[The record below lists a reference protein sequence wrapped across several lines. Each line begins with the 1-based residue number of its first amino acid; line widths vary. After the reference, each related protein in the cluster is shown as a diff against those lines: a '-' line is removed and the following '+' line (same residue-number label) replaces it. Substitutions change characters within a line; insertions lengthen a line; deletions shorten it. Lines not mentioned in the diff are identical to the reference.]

1 MTTFILAHIK
11 NTHIKDADVTISA
24 LKSSTLKTRGIK
36 AKCFGLLTAL
46 TVLSVSITVPIAVP
60 TSHAAT
66 IYKVVDE
73 KTGQVTFTDRPQNY
87 EQQAGKQISQTSVMT
102 SSDSV
107 GANSSSQT
115 NSANNQPVNTTQASA
130 ANSTGTTAHSDKT
143 ANKAPINYQ
152 LTITEPSEE
161 RAYRRPVQSIDV
173 KVQVKPALQAGDSV
187 SIYLDGNEVA
197 QGLSAS
203 IATVDILPGTHNIK
217 AVIKDKKGQAAKQ
230 VERTV
235 YVIQNTQT
243 LQKNKKLAE
252 QLLAYQRLPW
262 HQKVLLKLRQDGK
275 QPNMQS
281 FTKPVIDKPLVDT
294 PMTLEE
300 PIKK

>member
-1 MTTFILAHIK
+1 MSSSF
-11 NTHIKDADVTISA
+11 
-24 LKSSTLKTRGIK
+24 KSTVFNKGLSLS
-36 AKCFGLLTAL
+36 LLTGLIISTASL
-46 TVLSVSITVPIAVP
+46 YAPMAN
-60 TSHAAT
+60 AAA

-87 EQQAGKQISQTSVMT
+87 ERQAGKQISQTSVMT
-102 SSDSV
+102 SSGSDSV

-115 NSANNQPVNTTQASA
+115 NNANNQPVNTAQAPAA
-130 ANSTGTTAHSDKT
+130 ANTTANSDST

-152 LTITEPSEE
+152 LTMTEPSEE
-161 RAYRRPVQSIDV
+161 RAYRRPVQTIEV
-173 KVQVKPALQAGDSV
+173 KVQVKPALQVGDSV

-203 IATVDILPGTHNIK
+203 IATVDVLPGAHNIK
-217 AVIKDKKGQAAKQ
+217 AVIKNKKGQIAKQ

-262 HQKVLLKLRQDGK
+262 YQKVLLKMRQDGK
-275 QPNMQS
+275 QPNMLS
-281 FTKPVIDKPLVDT
+281 FTKPVVDKPIVDT

-300 PIKK
+300 PVKK

>member
-1 MTTFILAHIK
+1 M
-11 NTHIKDADVTISA
+11 SSS
-24 LKSSTLKTRGIK
+24 LKSTVFLNKGLSLS
-36 AKCFGLLTAL
+36 LLTGLVISTASL
-46 TVLSVSITVPIAVP
+46 YAPMAN
-60 TSHAAT
+60 AAA

-73 KTGQVTFTDRPQNY
+73 KTGQVTFTVRPQNY

-102 SSDSV
+102 GSDSV

-115 NSANNQPVNTTQASA
+115 NNANNQPVNTTQAPA
-130 ANSTGTTAHSDKT
+130 TNTTGTTANSDKT

-152 LTITEPSEE
+152 LTMTEPSEE
-161 RAYRRPVQSIDV
+161 RVYRRPVQSIDV

-203 IATVDILPGTHNIK
+203 IATVDILPGAHNIK

-243 LQKNKKLAE
+243 LQKKKKLAE

-275 QPNMQS
+275 QPNMLS
-281 FTKPVIDKPLVDT
+281 FTKPIVDKPIADK

>member
-1 MTTFILAHIK
+1 MIA
-11 NTHIKDADVTISA
+11 S
-24 LKSSTLKTRGIK
+24 LKSTIFNKRLSLS
-36 AKCFGLLTAL
+36 LLTGLIISTASL
-46 TVLSVSITVPIAVP
+46 YAPMAN
-60 TSHAAT
+60 AAA

-102 SSDSV
+102 GSDSV

-115 NSANNQPVNTTQASA
+115 NNANNQPVSTAQAPAAANTT
-130 ANSTGTTAHSDKT
+130 ANSDST

-152 LTITEPSEE
+152 LTMIEPSEE
-161 RAYRRPVQSIDV
+161 RAYRRPVQSINV
-173 KVQVKPALQAGDSV
+173 KVQVKPALQVGDSV
-187 SIYLDGNEVA
+187 SIYLDGNEVV

-203 IATVDILPGTHNIK
+203 IATVDILPGTHKVK
-217 AVIKDKKGQAAKQ
+217 AVIKNKKGQIAKQ

-262 HQKVLLKLRQDGK
+262 YQKVLLKMRQDGK
-275 QPNMQS
+275 QPNMLS
-281 FTKPVIDKPLVDT
+281 FTKPIVDKPIVDT

-300 PIKK
+300 PVKK

>member
-1 MTTFILAHIK
+1 M
-11 NTHIKDADVTISA
+11 ISS
-24 LKSSTLKTRGIK
+24 LKSTVFNKRLSLS
-36 AKCFGLLTAL
+36 LLTGLIISTASL
-46 TVLSVSITVPIAVP
+46 YAPMAN
-60 TSHAAT
+60 AAA

-102 SSDSV
+102 GSDSV
-107 GANSSSQT
+107 GASSSSQT
-115 NSANNQPVNTTQASA
+115 SNTNNQPVSTTQAPAA
-130 ANSTGTTAHSDKT
+130 ANTTGTTANSDST

-152 LTITEPSEE
+152 LTMTEPSEE

-187 SIYLDGNEVA
+187 SIMLDGNEVA

-203 IATVDILPGTHNIK
+203 IATVDVLPGAHNIK
-217 AVIKDKKGQAAKQ
+217 AVIKNKKGQVAKQ

-262 HQKVLLKLRQDGK
+262 YQKVLLKMRQDGK
-275 QPNMQS
+275 QPNMLS
-281 FTKPVIDKPLVDT
+281 FTKPIVDKPIVDT

-300 PIKK
+300 PVKK

>member
-1 MTTFILAHIK
+1 MSSSF
-11 NTHIKDADVTISA
+11 
-24 LKSSTLKTRGIK
+24 KS
-36 AKCFGLLTAL
+36 
-46 TVLSVSITVPIAVP
+46 TVFLNKGLSVSLLTGLIISTASLYAPMAN
-60 TSHAAT
+60 AAA

-130 ANSTGTTAHSDKT
+130 ANSTGTTSTTANSNKT

-262 HQKVLLKLRQDGK
+262 YQKVLLKMRQDGK
-275 QPNMQS
+275 HPNMLS
-281 FTKPVIDKPLVDT
+281 FTKPIVDKPLVDT

>member
-1 MTTFILAHIK
+1 M
-11 NTHIKDADVTISA
+11 SSS
-24 LKSSTLKTRGIK
+24 LKSTVFLNKGLSLS
-36 AKCFGLLTAL
+36 LLTGLIISTASL
-46 TVLSVSITVPIAVP
+46 YAPMTN
-60 TSHAAT
+60 AAA

-102 SSDSV
+102 GSDSV

-115 NSANNQPVNTTQASA
+115 NNANNQPVNTTQASA
-130 ANSTGTTAHSDKT
+130 ANSTGTTSTTANSNKT

-203 IATVDILPGTHNIK
+203 IATVDILPGAHNIK
-217 AVIKDKKGQAAKQ
+217 AVIKNKKGQVAKQ

-243 LQKNKKLAE
+243 LQKKKKLAE

-275 QPNMQS
+275 QPNMLS
-281 FTKPVIDKPLVDT
+281 FTKPIADK

>member
-1 MTTFILAHIK
+1 MSSSF
-11 NTHIKDADVTISA
+11 
-24 LKSSTLKTRGIK
+24 KS
-36 AKCFGLLTAL
+36 
-46 TVLSVSITVPIAVP
+46 TVFLNKGLSVSLLTGLIISTASLYAPMAN
-60 TSHAAT
+60 AAA

-87 EQQAGKQISQTSVMT
+87 EQQAGKQISQTSVIT

-130 ANSTGTTAHSDKT
+130 ANSTGTTSATANSTGTTSATANSNKT

-197 QGLSAS
+197 QSLSAS

-235 YVIQNTQT
+235 CVSQNTQT

-281 FTKPVIDKPLVDT
+281 FTKPVIDRPLVDT
-294 PMTLEE
+294 SMNLEE

>member
-1 MTTFILAHIK
+1 MIA
-11 NTHIKDADVTISA
+11 S
-24 LKSSTLKTRGIK
+24 LKSTIFNKELSLS
-36 AKCFGLLTAL
+36 LLTGLIISTASL
-46 TVLSVSITVPIAVP
+46 YAPMAN
-60 TSHAAT
+60 AAA

-87 EQQAGKQISQTSVMT
+87 EQQAGKQISRTSVMT
-102 SSDSV
+102 GSDSV

-115 NSANNQPVNTTQASA
+115 SNANNQPVNTAQEPAA
-130 ANSTGTTAHSDKT
+130 ANTTGTTANSDST
-143 ANKAPINYQ
+143 VNKAPINYQ
-152 LTITEPSEE
+152 LTMTEPSEE
-161 RAYRRPVQSIDV
+161 RAYRRPVQTIDV
-173 KVQVKPALQAGDSV
+173 KVQVKPALQVGDSV

-203 IATVDILPGTHNIK
+203 IATVDVLPGAHNIK
-217 AVIKDKKGQAAKQ
+217 AVIKNKKGQVEKQ

-262 HQKVLLKLRQDGK
+262 YQKVLLKMRQDGK
-275 QPNMQS
+275 QPNMLS
-281 FTKPVIDKPLVDT
+281 FTKPIVDKPIVDT

-300 PIKK
+300 PVKK

>member
-1 MTTFILAHIK
+1 MIA
-11 NTHIKDADVTISA
+11 S
-24 LKSSTLKTRGIK
+24 LKSTIFNKELSLS
-36 AKCFGLLTAL
+36 LLTGLIISTASL
-46 TVLSVSITVPIAVP
+46 YAPMAN
-60 TSHAAT
+60 AAA

-87 EQQAGKQISQTSVMT
+87 EQQAGKQISRTSVMT
-102 SSDSV
+102 GSDSV

-115 NSANNQPVNTTQASA
+115 SNANNQPVNTAQAPAA
-130 ANSTGTTAHSDKT
+130 ANTTGTTANSDST
-143 ANKAPINYQ
+143 VNKAPINYQ
-152 LTITEPSEE
+152 LTMTEPSEE
-161 RAYRRPVQSIDV
+161 RAYRRPVQTIDV
-173 KVQVKPALQAGDSV
+173 KVQVKPALQVGDSV

-203 IATVDILPGTHNIK
+203 IATVDVLPGAHNIK
-217 AVIKDKKGQAAKQ
+217 AVIKNKKGQVEKQ

-262 HQKVLLKLRQDGK
+262 YQKVLLKMRQDGK
-275 QPNMQS
+275 QPNMLS
-281 FTKPVIDKPLVDT
+281 FTKPIVDKPIVDT

-300 PIKK
+300 PVKK

>member
-1 MTTFILAHIK
+1 MSSSF
-11 NTHIKDADVTISA
+11 
-24 LKSSTLKTRGIK
+24 KS
-36 AKCFGLLTAL
+36 
-46 TVLSVSITVPIAVP
+46 TVFLNKGLSVSLLTGLIISTASLYAPIAN
-60 TSHAAT
+60 AAA

-73 KTGQVTFTDRPQNY
+73 NTGQVTFTDRPQNY

-130 ANSTGTTAHSDKT
+130 ANSTGTTSTTANSNKT

-152 LTITEPSEE
+152 LTMTEPSEE

-262 HQKVLLKLRQDGK
+262 YQKVLLKMRQDGK
-275 QPNMQS
+275 HPNMLS
-281 FTKPVIDKPLVDT
+281 FTKPIVDKPI
-294 PMTLEE
+294 TLEE
-300 PIKK
+300 LLKK

>member
-1 MTTFILAHIK
+1 MSSSF
-11 NTHIKDADVTISA
+11 
-24 LKSSTLKTRGIK
+24 KSTVFNKGLSLS
-36 AKCFGLLTAL
+36 LLTGLIISTASL
-46 TVLSVSITVPIAVP
+46 YAPMAN
-60 TSHAAT
+60 AAA

-87 EQQAGKQISQTSVMT
+87 ERQAGKQISQTSVMT
-102 SSDSV
+102 SSGSDSV

-115 NSANNQPVNTTQASA
+115 NNANNQPVNTAQAPAA
-130 ANSTGTTAHSDKT
+130 ANTTANSDST

-152 LTITEPSEE
+152 LTMIEPSEE

-173 KVQVKPALQAGDSV
+173 KVQVKPALQVGDSV
-187 SIYLDGNEVA
+187 SIYLDGNEVV

-203 IATVDILPGTHNIK
+203 IATVDILPGTHNVK
-217 AVIKDKKGQAAKQ
+217 AVIKNKKGQIAKQ

-262 HQKVLLKLRQDGK
+262 YQKVLLKMRQDGK
-275 QPNMQS
+275 QPNMLS
-281 FTKPVIDKPLVDT
+281 FTKPIVDKPIVDT

-300 PIKK
+300 PVKK

>member
-1 MTTFILAHIK
+1 MSSSF
-11 NTHIKDADVTISA
+11 
-24 LKSSTLKTRGIK
+24 KS
-36 AKCFGLLTAL
+36 
-46 TVLSVSITVPIAVP
+46 TVFLNKGLSVSLLTGLIISTASLYAPMAN
-60 TSHAAT
+60 AAA

-102 SSDSV
+102 GNDTV

-115 NSANNQPVNTTQASA
+115 NNANNQPVNTTQASA
-130 ANSTGTTAHSDKT
+130 ANSTGTTSTTANSNKT

-275 QPNMQS
+275 QPNMLS
-281 FTKPVIDKPLVDT
+281 FTKPIVDKPI
-294 PMTLEE
+294 TLEE
-300 PIKK
+300 LVKK

>member
-1 MTTFILAHIK
+1 M
-11 NTHIKDADVTISA
+11 ISS
-24 LKSSTLKTRGIK
+24 LKSTVFNKGLSLS
-36 AKCFGLLTAL
+36 LLTGLIISTASL
-46 TVLSVSITVPIAVP
+46 YAPMAN
-60 TSHAAT
+60 AAA

-102 SSDSV
+102 GSDSV

-115 NSANNQPVNTTQASA
+115 SNANNQPVNTAQAPAA
-130 ANSTGTTAHSDKT
+130 ANTTGTTANSDST

-152 LTITEPSEE
+152 LTMTEPSEE
-161 RAYRRPVQSIDV
+161 RAYRRPVQTIDV
-173 KVQVKPALQAGDSV
+173 KVQVKPALQVGDSV

-203 IATVDILPGTHNIK
+203 IATVDVLPGAHNIK
-217 AVIKDKKGQAAKQ
+217 AVIKNKKGQVEKQ

-262 HQKVLLKLRQDGK
+262 YQKVLLKMRQDGK
-275 QPNMQS
+275 QPNMLS
-281 FTKPVIDKPLVDT
+281 FTKPIVDKPIVDT

-300 PIKK
+300 PVKK

>member
-1 MTTFILAHIK
+1 MSSSF
-11 NTHIKDADVTISA
+11 
-24 LKSSTLKTRGIK
+24 KS
-36 AKCFGLLTAL
+36 
-46 TVLSVSITVPIAVP
+46 TVFLNKGLSVSLLTGLIISTASLYAPMAN
-60 TSHAAT
+60 AAA

-102 SSDSV
+102 GSDSV

-115 NSANNQPVNTTQASA
+115 NNANNQPVNTTEAPV
-130 ANSTGTTAHSDKT
+130 ANTTSTTTNNDST

-152 LTITEPSEE
+152 LTMTEPSEE
-161 RAYRRPVQSIDV
+161 RAYRRPVQSIDI

-203 IATVDILPGTHNIK
+203 IATVDVLPGAHNIK
-217 AVIKDKKGQAAKQ
+217 AVIKNKKGQAAKQ

-281 FTKPVIDKPLVDT
+281 FTKPVIDRPLVDT

>member
-1 MTTFILAHIK
+1 MSSSF
-11 NTHIKDADVTISA
+11 
-24 LKSSTLKTRGIK
+24 KS
-36 AKCFGLLTAL
+36 
-46 TVLSVSITVPIAVP
+46 TVFLNKGLSVSLLTGLIISTASLYAPMAN
-60 TSHAAT
+60 AAA

-115 NSANNQPVNTTQASA
+115 NNANNQPVNTTQASA
-130 ANSTGTTAHSDKT
+130 ANSTGTTSTTANSNKT

-243 LQKNKKLAE
+243 LQKKKKLAE

-262 HQKVLLKLRQDGK
+262 YQKVLLKLRQDGK
-275 QPNMQS
+275 QPNILS
-281 FTKPVIDKPLVDT
+281 FTKPIVDK

>member
-1 MTTFILAHIK
+1 MIA
-11 NTHIKDADVTISA
+11 S
-24 LKSSTLKTRGIK
+24 LKSTVFNKRLSLS
-36 AKCFGLLTAL
+36 LLTGLIISTASL
-46 TVLSVSITVPIAVP
+46 YAPMAN
-60 TSHAAT
+60 AAA

-102 SSDSV
+102 GSDSV

-115 NSANNQPVNTTQASA
+115 NNANNQPVSTAQAPAAANTT
-130 ANSTGTTAHSDKT
+130 ANSDST

-152 LTITEPSEE
+152 LTMIEPSEE
-161 RAYRRPVQSIDV
+161 RAYRRPVQSINV
-173 KVQVKPALQAGDSV
+173 KVQVKPALQVGDSV
-187 SIYLDGNEVA
+187 SIYLDGNEVV

-203 IATVDILPGTHNIK
+203 IATVDILPGTHKVK
-217 AVIKDKKGQAAKQ
+217 AVIKNKKGQIAKQ

-262 HQKVLLKLRQDGK
+262 YQKMLLKMRQDGK
-275 QPNMQS
+275 QPNMLS
-281 FTKPVIDKPLVDT
+281 FTKPIVDKPIVDT

-300 PIKK
+300 PVKK

>member
-1 MTTFILAHIK
+1 MSSSF
-11 NTHIKDADVTISA
+11 
-24 LKSSTLKTRGIK
+24 KS
-36 AKCFGLLTAL
+36 
-46 TVLSVSITVPIAVP
+46 TVFLNKGLSVSLLTGLIISTASLYAPMAN
-60 TSHAAT
+60 AAA

-87 EQQAGKQISQTSVMT
+87 EQQAGKQISQTSVIT

-130 ANSTGTTAHSDKT
+130 ANSTGTTSATANSNKT

-173 KVQVKPALQAGDSV
+173 KVQVKPALQAGDSE

-197 QGLSAS
+197 QC
-203 IATVDILPGTHNIK
+203 
-217 AVIKDKKGQAAKQ
+217 
-230 VERTV
+230 
-235 YVIQNTQT
+235 
-243 LQKNKKLAE
+243 
-252 QLLAYQRLPW
+252 
-262 HQKVLLKLRQDGK
+262 
-275 QPNMQS
+275 
-281 FTKPVIDKPLVDT
+281 
-294 PMTLEE
+294 
-300 PIKK
+300 

>member
-1 MTTFILAHIK
+1 MIASLK
-11 NTHIKDADVTISA
+11 NTIFNKRLS
-24 LKSSTLKTRGIK
+24 LS
-36 AKCFGLLTAL
+36 LLTGLIISTASL
-46 TVLSVSITVPIAVP
+46 YAPMAN
-60 TSHAAT
+60 AAA

-102 SSDSV
+102 GSDSV

-115 NSANNQPVNTTQASA
+115 SNANNQPVNTAQEPAA
-130 ANSTGTTAHSDKT
+130 ANTTGTTANSDST
-143 ANKAPINYQ
+143 VNKAPINYQ
-152 LTITEPSEE
+152 LTMTEPSEE
-161 RAYRRPVQSIDV
+161 RAYRRPVQTIDV
-173 KVQVKPALQAGDSV
+173 KVQVKPALQVGDSV

-203 IATVDILPGTHNIK
+203 IATVDVLPGAHNIK
-217 AVIKDKKGQAAKQ
+217 AVIKNKKGQVEKQ

-262 HQKVLLKLRQDGK
+262 YQKVLLKMRQDGK
-275 QPNMQS
+275 QPNMLS
-281 FTKPVIDKPLVDT
+281 FTKPIVDKPIVDT

-300 PIKK
+300 PVKK

>member
-1 MTTFILAHIK
+1 MIA
-11 NTHIKDADVTISA
+11 S
-24 LKSSTLKTRGIK
+24 LKSTIFNKELSLS
-36 AKCFGLLTAL
+36 LLTGLIISTASL
-46 TVLSVSITVPIAVP
+46 YAPMAN
-60 TSHAAT
+60 AAA

-87 EQQAGKQISQTSVMT
+87 EQQAGKQISRTSVMT
-102 SSDSV
+102 GSDSV

-115 NSANNQPVNTTQASA
+115 SNANNQPVNTAQEPAA
-130 ANSTGTTAHSDKT
+130 ANTTGTTANSDST
-143 ANKAPINYQ
+143 VNKAPINYQ
-152 LTITEPSEE
+152 LTMTEPSEE
-161 RAYRRPVQSIDV
+161 RAYRRPVQTIDV
-173 KVQVKPALQAGDSV
+173 KVQVKPALQVGDSV

-203 IATVDILPGTHNIK
+203 IATVDVLPGAHNIK
-217 AVIKDKKGQAAKQ
+217 AVIKNKKGQVEKQ

-262 HQKVLLKLRQDGK
+262 YQKVLLKMRQDGK
-275 QPNMQS
+275 QPNMLS
-281 FTKPVIDKPLVDT
+281 FTKQIVDKPIVDT

-300 PIKK
+300 PVKK

>member
-1 MTTFILAHIK
+1 MSSSF
-11 NTHIKDADVTISA
+11 
-24 LKSSTLKTRGIK
+24 KS
-36 AKCFGLLTAL
+36 
-46 TVLSVSITVPIAVP
+46 TVFLNKGLSVSLLTGLIISTASLYAPMAN
-60 TSHAAT
+60 AAA

-102 SSDSV
+102 GSDSV

-130 ANSTGTTAHSDKT
+130 ANSTGTTSTTANSNKT

-275 QPNMQS
+275 QPNMLS
-281 FTKPVIDKPLVDT
+281 FTKPIVDKPIADK

>member
-1 MTTFILAHIK
+1 MIF
-11 NTHIKDADVTISA
+11 S
-24 LKSSTLKTRGIK
+24 LKSTVFLNKGLSLS
-36 AKCFGLLTAL
+36 LLTGLVISTASL
-46 TVLSVSITVPIAVP
+46 YAPMV
-60 TSHAAT
+60 HAAA

-102 SSDSV
+102 GNDSV
-107 GANSSSQT
+107 GVNRSNQASN
-115 NSANNQPVNTTQASA
+115 ANNQPVNTTQAPA
-130 ANSTGTTAHSDKT
+130 ANTNGTTANSDSN

-203 IATVDILPGTHNIK
+203 IATVDILPGAHNIK
-217 AVIKDKKGQAAKQ
+217 AVIKSKKGQALRQ

-275 QPNMQS
+275 QPNMLS
-281 FTKPVIDKPLVDT
+281 FTKPVIDRPIVDT
-294 PMTLEE
+294 LMTLEE

>member
-1 MTTFILAHIK
+1 MIA
-11 NTHIKDADVTISA
+11 S
-24 LKSSTLKTRGIK
+24 LKSTIFNKGLSLS
-36 AKCFGLLTAL
+36 LLTGLIISTASL
-46 TVLSVSITVPIAVP
+46 YAPMAN
-60 TSHAAT
+60 AAA

-102 SSDSV
+102 GSDSV

-115 NSANNQPVNTTQASA
+115 SNANNQPVNTAQAPAA
-130 ANSTGTTAHSDKT
+130 ANTTGTTANSDST
-143 ANKAPINYQ
+143 VNKAPINYQ
-152 LTITEPSEE
+152 LTMTEPSEE
-161 RAYRRPVQSIDV
+161 RAYRRPVQTIDV
-173 KVQVKPALQAGDSV
+173 KVQVKPALQVGDSV

-203 IATVDILPGTHNIK
+203 IATVDVLPGAHNIK
-217 AVIKDKKGQAAKQ
+217 AVIKNKKGQVEKQ

-262 HQKVLLKLRQDGK
+262 YQKVLLKMRQDGK
-275 QPNMQS
+275 QPNMLS
-281 FTKPVIDKPLVDT
+281 FTKPIVDKPIVDT

-300 PIKK
+300 PVKK

>member
-1 MTTFILAHIK
+1 MGSSF
-11 NTHIKDADVTISA
+11 
-24 LKSSTLKTRGIK
+24 KS
-36 AKCFGLLTAL
+36 
-46 TVLSVSITVPIAVP
+46 TVFLNKGLSVSLLTGLIISTASLYAPMAN
-60 TSHAAT
+60 AAA

-130 ANSTGTTAHSDKT
+130 ANSTGTTSTTANSNKT

-161 RAYRRPVQSIDV
+161 RAYRRPVQTIEV
-173 KVQVKPALQAGDSV
+173 KVQVKPALQVGDSV

-197 QGLSAS
+197 QGLSAP
-203 IATVDILPGTHNIK
+203 IATVDVLPGAHNIK
-217 AVIKDKKGQAAKQ
+217 AVIKNKKGQVAKQ

-262 HQKVLLKLRQDGK
+262 YQKVLLKMRQDGK
-275 QPNMQS
+275 HPNMLS
-281 FTKPVIDKPLVDT
+281 FTKPIVDKPI
-294 PMTLEE
+294 TLEE
-300 PIKK
+300 LVKK

>member
-1 MTTFILAHIK
+1 MSSSF
-11 NTHIKDADVTISA
+11 
-24 LKSSTLKTRGIK
+24 KS
-36 AKCFGLLTAL
+36 
-46 TVLSVSITVPIAVP
+46 TVFLNKGLSVSLLTGLIISTASLYAPMAN
-60 TSHAAT
+60 AAA

-130 ANSTGTTAHSDKT
+130 ANSTGTTSTTANSNKT

-262 HQKVLLKLRQDGK
+262 YQKVLLKMRQDGK
-275 QPNMQS
+275 HPNMLS
-281 FTKPVIDKPLVDT
+281 FTKPIVDKPI
-294 PMTLEE
+294 TLEE
-300 PIKK
+300 LVKK

>member
-1 MTTFILAHIK
+1 M
-11 NTHIKDADVTISA
+11 SSS
-24 LKSSTLKTRGIK
+24 LKS
-36 AKCFGLLTAL
+36 
-46 TVLSVSITVPIAVP
+46 TVFLNKGLSVSLLTGLIISTASLYAPMAN
-60 TSHAAT
+60 AAA

-115 NSANNQPVNTTQASA
+115 NNANNQPVNTTQASA
-130 ANSTGTTAHSDKT
+130 ANSTGTTSTTANSNKT

-203 IATVDILPGTHNIK
+203 IATVDILPGTHDIK

-275 QPNMQS
+275 HPNMLS
-281 FTKPVIDKPLVDT
+281 FTKPIVDKPI
-294 PMTLEE
+294 TLEE
-300 PIKK
+300 LVKK